1 MRKTLVTLVTLV
13 AVAVSLLLTASAVEA
28 REKVTVS
35 TKTRYR
41 DDIVT
46 VRGRALCPLVYIYSV
61 PEGSTRMLKPQRKQV
76 HDREFTFKRVVQP
89 DAGIRSHWVGVRCTG
104 RKGRR
109 IGRVRLTVGVL
120 PTSGGPPILPK
131 VLLGIGL
138 VCAGGMLLATGRRRG
153 LPYRPPHWYGD

>member
-1 MRKTLVTLVTLV
+1 
-13 AVAVSLLLTASAVEA
+13 
-28 REKVTVS
+28 
-35 TKTRYR
+35 
-41 DDIVT
+41 
-46 VRGRALCPLVYIYSV
+46 
-61 PEGSTRMLKPQRKQV
+61 MLKPQRKQV

-89 DAGIRSHWVGVRCTG
+89 DAGIRSHWVAVRCTG

-109 IGRVRLTVGVL
+109 IGRVKLTVGVL